1 MHPDRVALVGSA
13 WTEITRTP
21 QGRGEGEMALDACLA
36 AIRDAGLEPRDVDG
50 IATYPGGMTGSVSSI
65 HVLQGLGMQDVRWF
79 VDANGNGPAAMTAV
93 VEAALAVA
101 AGACEVAV
109 AFRSYAR
116 PRSHDAGAVA
126 SGVRVPQDLA
136 FMMPYGN
143 AAATQWLAMWATRH
157 MHEFGTTEDHLA
169 EIAVSTRQWASLNVR
184 AIAREPI
191 TAEDHRASPYVAE
204 PFRRLD
210 CDYPVDAGVA
220 VVLTT
225 PERARDLPHRP
236 VLVRSASL
244 APGPRPDWVQAP
256 NLVEMSA
263 AYAARDMWARAG
275 GLGADDVDLALVY
288 DGFTFLTLS
297 WLEAFGFC
305 GLGEG
310 GDFVASGALRPGGS
324 LPTNTHGGNLSEG
337 RTHGMGHVAE
347 AVRQL
352 QGRGGD
358 RQVPDARVAVVS
370 GGGGPL
376 AGAMLLHTT
385 EAK

>member
-1 MHPDRVALVGSA
+1 MHPDRVALVGSG
-13 WTEITRTP
+13 WTEITRDP
-21 QGRGEGEMALDACLA
+21 EGRGEGEMALEACLA
-36 AIRDAGLEPRDVDG
+36 AIRDAGLDPDDVDG

-65 HVLQGLGMQDVRWF
+65 YVLQGLGMRNVRWF

-101 AGACEVAV
+101 AGACDVAV

-116 PRSHDAGAVA
+116 PRTHDAGSVGA
-126 SGVRVPQDLA
+126 GLRVPQDLA
-136 FMMPYGN
+136 FMLPYGN
-143 AAATQWLAMWATRH
+143 AAATQWLAMWASRH
-157 MHEFGTTEDHLA
+157 MEQFGTTEDHLG
-169 EIAVSTRQWASLNVR
+169 EVAVATRMWATMNDR
-184 AIAREPI
+184 AIARDLLTLEQ
-191 TAEDHRASPYVAE
+191 HRASPYVAE

-210 CDYPVDAGVA
+210 CDFPVDAGVA

-244 APGPRPDWVQAP
+244 APGPRPDWVQSP
-256 NLVEMSA
+256 SLVEMSA
-263 AYAARDMWARAG
+263 AYAARDMWSRAQ
-275 GLGADDVDLALVY
+275 GLTVEDVDLALVY

-305 GLGEG
+305 ELGEG
-310 GDFVASGALRPGGS
+310 GPFAATGALRPGGA

-352 QGRGGD
+352 QGRAGP
-358 RQVPDARVAVVS
+358 RQVEDARVAVVS

-376 AGAMLLHTT
+376 AGALLLHTT
-385 EAK
+385 ED